1 VAVVTATATATGI
14 IRCNHNK
21 ARAPLRKH
29 SDNTFILF
37 LIIAAFFC
45 PAAPE
50 SHASMAASTSA
61 APTPAAPEP
70 HKTIAHAS
78 HQHHTAGVHDPTSRP
93 STPPDAAAVIAGVIV
108 VVQRHVKLCLDPNE
122 LVRKGRFGDKHIF
135 ERMLEEQVGFA
146 DAQLLRGLCAAFSPH
161 NTGPHDAR
169 GRVLFRRG
177 RQRRGQG
184 HVGAQA
190 QGATNVKCTSPAAS
204 CSMRMGARHGGHTV
218 QS

>member
-1 VAVVTATATATGI
+1 M
-14 IRCNHNK
+14 
-21 ARAPLRKH
+21 
-29 SDNTFILF
+29 
-37 LIIAAFFC
+37 AFC
-45 PAAPE
+45 WPAAPG

-70 HKTIAHAS
+70 HKIIAHAS
-78 HQHHTAGVHDPTSRP
+78 HQHHTAGGHDPTSRP
-93 STPPDAAAVIAGVIV
+93 STPPDAAAVIAGVIASSV

-146 DAQLLRGLCAAFSPH
+146 NAQLLRGLCAAFSPH